1 MRMIYKIAR
10 SYIDLP
16 HNVLLL
22 FVVELC
28 LSLVHV
34 AFILILNIYL
44 RSEGYSDPEI
54 ASFNSLRFIGA
65 LAFSLPL
72 GIYIKGKRLK
82 PFFNISTILVP
93 FISMLLIESI
103 RFRLVPFIQ
112 LSFLFWGIAM
122 MFLRVCSLPFIIRN
136 TTPQNSSQA
145 LSLNAATWSLAT
157 IISGI
162 IISGLNWVSFINLFH
177 VNIIFNERV
186 ILWIISLVSLVAIP
200 VGFSIKEQSKNKN
213 FELNKNSFS
222 LNNSYDWDLIF
233 KAISPLVLISIG
245 AGLTIPFVNLFFNSI
260 FNFSSSDFSI
270 MGSGTAVLVF
280 FSSLMV
286 PTLKQ
291 KYGYWMTIVFV
302 QGLSICCLIT
312 LAITELFST
321 SHYAIYFAVSAFIL
335 RQPLMHMAHPSSNE
349 LMMNYVGERNQELI
363 SALSSSLWSAS
374 WFISAKIF
382 EWLRLLNFHYYEIF
396 LITAV
401 LYIIGVIMYAVIIN
415 QFEKMKKIEEDNVMT
430 LSEELKID

>member
-1 MRMIYKIAR
+1 MINKIFR
-10 SYIDLP
+10 SYADLP
-16 HNVLLL
+16 KNILML
-22 FVVELC
+22 FILELC

-44 RSEGYSDPEI
+44 RKEGYSDPEI
-54 ASFNSLRFIGA
+54 ASLNSLRFIGA

-72 GIYIKGKRLK
+72 GIYIRGRSLK
-82 PFFNISTILVP
+82 PFFSLSTVLVP
-93 FISMLLIESI
+93 LISILLIESI
-103 RFRLVPFIQ
+103 RLHLLPLIQ
-112 LSFLFWGIAM
+112 LAFLAWGIAM

-136 TTPQNSSQA
+136 TTSKNSSQA

-157 IISGI
+157 IISGL
-162 IISGLNWVSFINLFH
+162 IISGLNWVSVIHILDVEFF
-177 VNIIFNERV
+177 FDERT
-186 ILWIISLVSLVAIP
+186 ILWIITLVSIISIP
-200 VGFSIKEQSKNKN
+200 FGFRIKEDKTKSDS
-213 FELNKNSFS
+213 FGVRDTISLNK
-222 LNNSYDWDLIF
+222 SYDWDLIL
-233 KAISPLVLISIG
+233 KAISPLILISIG

-260 FNFSSSDFSI
+260 FHFSSSDFSI
-270 MGSGTAVLVF
+270 LGSATAFLVF

-312 LAITELFST
+312 LAMTELFSY
-321 SHYAIYFAVSAFIL
+321 SHYAIYFAVTAYVL

-349 LMMNYVGERNQELI
+349 LMMNFVGKRNQELI

-401 LYIIGVIMYAVIIN
+401 LYIIGVFLYAVIIK
-415 QFEKMKKIEEDNVMT
+415 QFENMEKEKKSKVISVP
-430 LSEELKID
+430 EELKID

>member
-1 MRMIYKIAR
+1 MFYKIAR
-10 SYIDLP
+10 SYISLP
-16 HNVLLL
+16 HNIILL
-22 FVVELC
+22 FAVELC

-44 RSEGYSDPEI
+44 RKEGYNDPEI

-72 GIYIKGKRLK
+72 GIYIKGKKLK
-82 PFFNISTILVP
+82 PFFIVSTILVP
-93 FISMLLIESI
+93 IISILLIESI
-103 RFRLVPFIQ
+103 RLGLVPFIQ
-112 LSFLFWGIAM
+112 LSFLSWGIAM

-136 TTPQNSSQA
+136 TTSQNSSQA

-162 IISGLNWVSFINLFH
+162 MISGLNWISVINFFNI
-177 VNIIFNERV
+177 NIIFNERM
-186 ILWIISLVSLVAIP
+186 ILWLITLISLLSIP
-200 VGFSIKEQSKNKN
+200 FGLNIEEEKNNKKIDRT
-213 FELNKNSFS
+213 KNSFF

-233 KAISPLVLISIG
+233 KAISPLILISIG

-260 FNFSSSDFSI
+260 FNLSSSDFSI

-286 PTLKQ
+286 PTLKH
-291 KYGYWMTIVFV
+291 KYGYWLTIVFV

-312 LAITELFST
+312 LAITELFAT
-321 SHYAIYFAVSAFIL
+321 SQYAIYFAVIAFIL

-382 EWLRLLNFHYYEIF
+382 EWLRLLKFHYYEIF

-401 LYIIGVIMYAVIIN
+401 LYIVGVIMYAVIIN
-415 QFEKMKKIEEDNVMT
+415 QFEKMKKNKKNNIIT
-430 LSEELKID
+430 LSEELKVD

>member
-1 MRMIYKIAR
+1 MINKIFR
-10 SYIDLP
+10 SYADLP
-16 HNVLLL
+16 KNILML
-22 FVVELC
+22 FILELC

-44 RSEGYSDPEI
+44 RKEGYSDPEI
-54 ASFNSLRFIGA
+54 ASLNSLRFIGA

-72 GIYIKGKRLK
+72 GIYIRGRSLK
-82 PFFNISTILVP
+82 PFFSLSTVLVP
-93 FISMLLIESI
+93 LISILLIESI
-103 RFRLVPFIQ
+103 RLHLLPLIQ
-112 LSFLFWGIAM
+112 LAFLAWGIAM

-136 TTPQNSSQA
+136 TTAKNSSQA

-157 IISGI
+157 IISGL
-162 IISGLNWVSFINLFH
+162 IISGLNWVSVIHILDVEFF
-177 VNIIFNERV
+177 FDERT
-186 ILWIISLVSLVAIP
+186 ILWIITLISIISIP
-200 VGFSIKEQSKNKN
+200 FGFRIKEDKTKSDS
-213 FELNKNSFS
+213 FGVRDTISLNK
-222 LNNSYDWDLIF
+222 SYDWDLIL
-233 KAISPLVLISIG
+233 KAISPLILISIG

-260 FNFSSSDFSI
+260 FHFSSSDFSI
-270 MGSGTAVLVF
+270 LGSATAFLVF

-312 LAITELFST
+312 LAMTELFSN
-321 SHYAIYFAVSAFIL
+321 SHYAIYFAVTAYLL

-349 LMMNYVGERNQELI
+349 LMMNFVGKRNLELI

-401 LYIIGVIMYAVIIN
+401 LYIIGVFLYAVIIK
-415 QFEKMKKIEEDNVMT
+415 QFENMEKEKKSKVISVP
-430 LSEELKID
+430 EELKID